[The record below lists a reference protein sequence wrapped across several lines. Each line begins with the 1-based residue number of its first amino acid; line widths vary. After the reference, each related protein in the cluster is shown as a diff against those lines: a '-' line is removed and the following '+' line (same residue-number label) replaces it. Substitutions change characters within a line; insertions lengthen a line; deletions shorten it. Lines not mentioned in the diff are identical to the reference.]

1 MTDIDIQALIE
12 AGIPGASVTVKGEG
26 CSASVQVISE
36 VFEGLSLLKQ
46 QKLVYASLGD
56 NITNGQIHALTI
68 KSYTPAQ
75 WESLTNKD

>member
-12 AGIPGASVTVKGEG
+12 AGIPGASVTVNGEG

-36 VFEGLSLLKQ
+36 AFDGLSLLKQ

-56 NITNGQIHALTI
+56 NITNGRIHALTI

-75 WESLTNKD
+75 WESLANKG